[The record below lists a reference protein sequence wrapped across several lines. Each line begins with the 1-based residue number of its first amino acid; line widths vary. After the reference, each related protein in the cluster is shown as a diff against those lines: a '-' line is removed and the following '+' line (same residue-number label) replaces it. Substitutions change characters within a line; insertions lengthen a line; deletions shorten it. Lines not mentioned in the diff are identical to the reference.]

1 VKVSFNRL
9 ADQELVAAARELA
22 GAANLGSAF
31 LDEYEAWEAQIK
43 AQPRSCPEIAPGI
56 RRGYLSR
63 FKYHV
68 TYQIRGQTIRIL
80 YIRSARMAPLTS
92 FRRT

>member
-9 ADQELVAAARELA
+9 AEQELIAAARELA
-22 GAANLGSAF
+22 AAANLGGEF
-31 LDEYEAWEAQIK
+31 LDEYEDWESQIREH
-43 AQPRSCPEIAPGI
+43 PLSCPEIAPGI

-68 TYQIRGQTIRIL
+68 TYAIRDQSIRIL
-80 YIRSARMAPLTS
+80 YIRYARRAPLTGIT
-92 FRRT
+92 RV